1 MGAPTTESTSN
12 PDFNRA
18 AEEVRQLKT
27 EPSNNDLL
35 TLYSLF
41 KQSTVGD
48 CNTSRPGMLD
58 LKGKAKWDSWSGIKG
73 IAFYYPHIFIGKAKE
88 TAQKEY
94 VEFVESLKSKYNK

>member
-1 MGAPTTESTSN
+1 MGAPTSESTSN

-73 IAFYYPHIFIGKAKE
+73 ITFYYPPF
-88 TAQKEY
+88 Y
-94 VEFVESLKSKYNK
+94 R